1 MTTAS
6 TVFHSMFQHLL
17 AAPQDLLLLYLPNNG
32 NLSDPLQS
40 CALGAWPRSAGARPA
55 MTSGDGTKFSWK
67 GPRLWPRFGRF
78 FTAPRRALRGARG
91 ARRSAAARGCGQR
104 GARRDGRRLRAPRPR
119 RAGEQRARARGR
131 RSERGGCQQRSRAAR
146 GDRRDGGR

>member
-91 ARRSAAARGCGQR
+91 ARRSAAARGR
-104 GARRDGRRLRAPRPR
+104 GARL
-119 RAGEQRARARGR
+119 
-131 RSERGGCQQRSRAAR
+131 RAAR
-146 GDRRDGGR
+146 GTAGRAPSASTAPTPRGNLHASEWFESKNRCPI